1 MVVCSFSLSFGVLL
15 IAAPILL
22 QSSFLLFFLL
32 LLFVFEVLGFG
43 LLVLKG

>member
-1 MVVCSFSLSFGVLL
+1 LQLQFCCNLL
-15 IAAPILL
+15 LL
-22 QSSFLLFFLL
+22 LLLLLFFLL

>member
-1 MVVCSFSLSFGVLL
+1 
-15 IAAPILL
+15 LL